1 MSSVSLI
8 QLWFCPL
15 TQLNNSDNLTNQLK
29 FFLSEDELAKVARYR
44 QQEMKT
50 RALYVRSLLRVILS
64 RYAPIPPEQWQFN
77 YGPKGKPEL
86 IAEQRSQ
93 TGIEF
98 NLSHS
103 GDYLLIG
110 VIISE
115 EENVQLGVDIEHA
128 RTSTDIDP
136 ILNHYFSAQEVT
148 ALLEL
153 PKALQRQRFFDLWA
167 LKESY
172 IKATGQGLAKSL
184 KSFGFDLSEAKSGS
198 LLIQTTDPELCLYP
212 NDLNK
217 QVKLYSGIAPNFIEN
232 SVNSLASQQTKQENW
247 QTCLGRLDKD
257 YRFAVTLGS
266 NSRTM
271 KLEATLTQPN
281 ELLFPTN

>member
-1 MSSVSLI
+1 M
-8 QLWFCPL
+8 
-15 TQLNNSDNLTNQLK
+15 K

>member
-1 MSSVSLI
+1 MSSASLV

-15 TQLNNSDNLTNQLK
+15 TQLDNSNNLTNQLK
-29 FFLSEDELAKVARYR
+29 FCLSEDELAKVARYR

-64 RYAPIPPEQWQFN
+64 RYAPIPPEQWQFD

-103 GDYLLIG
+103 EDYLLIG

-115 EENVQLGVDIEHA
+115 DKNVQLGVDIEHA
-128 RTSTDIDP
+128 RTSTDIGP

-184 KSFGFDLSEAKSGS
+184 KSFGFDLSEAKSES
-198 LLIQTTDPELCLYP
+198 LLIQATDPELCLYS

-232 SVNSLASQQTKQENW
+232 SVNSLTNQQTKQENW

-266 NSRTM
+266 NSRSM

-281 ELLFPTN
+281 ELLFPAA